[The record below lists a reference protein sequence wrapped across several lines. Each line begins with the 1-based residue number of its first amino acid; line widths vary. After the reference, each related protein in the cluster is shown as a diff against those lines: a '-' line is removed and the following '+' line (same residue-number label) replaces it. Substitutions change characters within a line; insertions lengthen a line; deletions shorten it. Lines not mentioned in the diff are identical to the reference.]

1 MSAPSPLPT
10 LQSGA
15 AAEKEKH
22 LFLLPQTSPMAK
34 GPAGIGGFDIRR
46 MQTARLRFA
55 AS

>member
-1 MSAPSPLPT
+1 MSAPSLLPT

-34 GPAGIGGFDIRR
+34 GPAGRGGFDIRR